1 MEKNWAG
8 FDDGAR
14 RSWVA
19 VFRAIA
25 AMSRL
30 VADAEHVGLSTPV
43 GSACYV
49 SPHPRHGT
57 ELRRGTKEIVC
68 DPYLRSTTAFASPDL
83 QVMWLRASECH
94 TRRGVLQ
101 FVSLLDLSE
110 HS

>member
-19 VFRAIA
+19 VFRASA

-30 VADAEHVGLSTPV
+30 VTDVDHVGLSTLV

-49 SPHPRHGT
+49 SPHPRPRT
-57 ELRRGTKEIVC
+57 ELRRGTEDIVC
-68 DPYLRSTTAFASPDL
+68 DPDIRAMTAFASPNL
-83 QVMWLRASECH
+83 QVLWLRASECH

-110 HS
+110 RT